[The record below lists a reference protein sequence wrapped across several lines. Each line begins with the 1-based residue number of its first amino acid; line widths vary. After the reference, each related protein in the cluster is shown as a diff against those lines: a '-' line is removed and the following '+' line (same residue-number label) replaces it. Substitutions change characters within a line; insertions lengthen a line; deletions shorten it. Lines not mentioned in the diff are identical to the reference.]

1 MVKQQVHPFLMF
13 QGEAEEAVNLY
24 QSVFTDV
31 DIPFIE
37 RYGSEVEGME
47 GKILRAVIVIKGL
60 EIMCSD
66 SSIQH
71 DFTFTPSMSLFITC
85 HDEQELQDVFTK
97 LSQGGEIRMPIDNH
111 GFSKQFGWVE
121 DKFGVNWQLNVE

>member
-1 MVKQQVHPFLMF
+1 MEKQQVHPFFMF

-24 QSVFTDV
+24 QSVFSDV

-37 RYGSEVEGME
+37 RYGPEVEGME
-47 GKILRAVIVIKGL
+47 GKILRAVIVIKGQ

-71 DFTFTPSMSLFITC
+71 DFSFTPSMSLFITC

-97 LSQGGEIRMPIDNH
+97 LSQVEKSVCKSIIMVLVSNLA
-111 GFSKQFGWVE
+111 GWKINSVLT
-121 DKFGVNWQLNVE
+121 GN

>member
-1 MVKQQVHPFLMF
+1 MEKQQVHPFFMF

-24 QSVFTDV
+24 QSVFSDV

-37 RYGSEVEGME
+37 RYGPEVEGME
-47 GKILRAVIVIKGL
+47 GKILRAVIVIKGQ

-71 DFTFTPSMSLFITC
+71 DFSFTPSISLFITC
-85 HDEQELQDVFTK
+85 QDEQELHDVFTK
-97 LSQGGEIRMPIDNH
+97 FSQEGQIRMPIDNY

-121 DKFGVNWQLNVE
+121 DKFGVNWQLNIE